1 MNKIWLIIKREYLV
15 RVRKR
20 SFIVMTILGPILMAS
35 LIILPTYLTIQG
47 KEERIIALNEK
58 GDFFSSRLGDT
69 GNIHFVKIPEYEV
82 GSIKEDFSS
91 VPYYAML
98 EINDLESFTLYSD
111 QQVSLSVRT
120 EIEKELSSIIERHKL
135 TLAGIDLQILE
146 EVETKTKI
154 ETIIIRIKS
163 FFIL

>member
-58 GDFFSSRLGDT
+58 GDFFSSRIGDT
-69 GNIHFVKIPEYEV
+69 GNLHFVKIPEYSRRF
-82 GSIKEDFSS
+82 GPIWRNSGIF
-91 VPYYAML
+91 
-98 EINDLESFTLYSD
+98 
-111 QQVSLSVRT
+111 LSNFVFFY
-120 EIEKELSSIIERHKL
+120 
-135 TLAGIDLQILE
+135 QIC
-146 EVETKTKI
+146 
-154 ETIIIRIKS
+154 
-163 FFIL
+163 